1 MCGGADCVSNGD
13 LILNNMRLVSIA
25 QALRFPSHMKRDD
38 LETEEERADREAQ
51 EAELMAHLDKNGPDD
66 EDDE

>member
-1 MCGGADCVSNGD
+1 M
-13 LILNNMRLVSIA
+13 IIA
-25 QALRFPSHMKRDD
+25 QALRFPAHMKRDD
-38 LETEEERADREAQ
+38 LETEEERAEREAQ